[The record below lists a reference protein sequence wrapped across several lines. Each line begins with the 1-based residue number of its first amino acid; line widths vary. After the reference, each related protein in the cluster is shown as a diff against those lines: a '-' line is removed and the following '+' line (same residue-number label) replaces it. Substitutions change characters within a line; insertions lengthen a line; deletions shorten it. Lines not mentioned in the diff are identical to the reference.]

1 MKRGFMTK
9 MTLGILKLELPMAND
24 AEKNAKTFDKAHT
37 LKFIVKI
44 CHIRRMHINYLKQNL
59 QKHLEKAEQ
68 RMKVCFL
75 ASEYE
80 NVVKK

>member
-44 CHIRRMHINYLKQNL
+44 CHIRRMHINYLK
-59 QKHLEKAEQ
+59 
-68 RMKVCFL
+68 
-75 ASEYE
+75 
-80 NVVKK
+80 